1 MATGKMSNIE
11 NTLAQLEDITSK
23 LESGSLSID
32 EAIDAYSKGME
43 LALVCKKSLE
53 DLKQK
58 VIVNQEKIEQRVNNF
73 QENLDSSILEDNKE
87 DKTENLSDNLS
98 FSKVNN
104 VAVDTTLQGDIFVP
118 KRATKASKKVEVAT
132 SAPIDYD
139 DIPY

>member
-1 MATGKMSNIE
+1 MATGQMSNIE
-11 NTLAQLEDITSK
+11 NTLAQLEDITAK

-58 VIVNQEKIEQRVNNF
+58 VIVNQEKIEQKVNNF
-73 QENLDSSILEDNKE
+73 QENVDSSILEDNR
-87 DKTENLSDNLS
+87 DVALQQATEQVEMVKPSQENQVID
-98 FSKVNN
+98 
-104 VAVDTTLQGDIFVP
+104 APLQ
-118 KRATKASKKVEVAT
+118 KRSTNATKKVVKASSVVV
-132 SAPIDYD
+132 DYD